1 MKLKYSRHAAEDL
14 ERIEEYIANELKSPQ
29 AAKNTILMLLREC
42 GRLKDF
48 PLLGLALQERIG
60 RDTDYRF
67 LIVRQYV
74 AFYNIVD
81 DTVWVRR
88 IFNARRDYIKHLFI

>member
-1 MKLKYSRHAAEDL
+1 MKLKYSRHVADDL
-14 ERIEEYIANELKSPQ
+14 VKIEEYIANELKSPQ

-42 GRLKDF
+42 GRLRDF
-48 PLLGLALQERIG
+48 PLLGMSLQERIG
-60 RDTDYRF
+60 RETNYRF
-67 LIVRQYV
+67 LIVKQYV
-74 AFYNIVD
+74 VFYNIID

>member
-14 ERIEEYIANELKSPQ
+14 ERIEEYIINELKSSQ
-29 AAKNTILMLLREC
+29 AAKKTILMLLREC

-48 PLLGLALQERIG
+48 PLLGLSLQERIG
-60 RDTDYRF
+60 RETDYRF